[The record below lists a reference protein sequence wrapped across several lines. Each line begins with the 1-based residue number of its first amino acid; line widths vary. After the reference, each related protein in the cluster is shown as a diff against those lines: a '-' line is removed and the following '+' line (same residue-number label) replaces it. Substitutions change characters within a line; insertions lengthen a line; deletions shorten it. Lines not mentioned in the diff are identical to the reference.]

1 MEEYETIQLYN
12 EREPKDLVDVEMR
25 KLALALEE
33 LDRVG
38 VEKRRWLE
46 VHYDEMLDALMR
58 EKVVKMEE
66 MEQ

>member
-1 MEEYETIQLYN
+1 MSKVEMEEYETIQLYN

-46 VHYDEMLDALMR
+46 VHYEITL
-58 EKVVKMEE
+58 
-66 MEQ
+66 